1 MKNYFRFYLFFS
13 FCFVFSYVLL
23 ANNKLPPQNT
33 WNMDL
38 KNMVFGN
45 DEILD
50 GKNLFSLETPYRA
63 LDAAIVPIKVKFNK
77 FQTKNNFVKQITIIV
92 DENPSPVVGQFSTFL
107 KTGSADLSTRI
118 RVDKYTYVRAIAEMS
133 DGKKYMVKN
142 YVKAAGGCSA
152 PSLAD
157 LDTMMARLGKM
168 KMKFLKT
175 ESIGNLNKAKL
186 VISHPN
192 FSGLQFNQLTRTEIP
207 SHFVDSVIINQDN
220 KKILEVSPDISLSE
234 DPSFTFYYKNSGG
247 PLDVV
252 VTDTDGGK
260 FSKNWP
266 LEQLISKN

>member
-77 FQTKNNFVKQITIIV
+77 VQTKNNFVKQITIIV

-152 PSLAD
+152 PSLA
-157 LDTMMARLGKM
+157 
-168 KMKFLKT
+168 
-175 ESIGNLNKAKL
+175 
-186 VISHPN
+186 
-192 FSGLQFNQLTRTEIP
+192 Q
-207 SHFVDSVIINQDN
+207 
-220 KKILEVSPDISLSE
+220 
-234 DPSFTFYYKNSGG
+234 
-247 PLDVV
+247 
-252 VTDTDGGK
+252 
-260 FSKNWP
+260 
-266 LEQLISKN
+266 